1 MNHFE
6 TSLKLV
12 LGHEAGYVNNP
23 NDRGGETNLG
33 ISDRRD
39 GVIDGMA
46 DINGDRIP
54 DVRIKDLTPEQAA
67 QVYWRDYWKPLR
79 CDELHPSV
87 AYVLFDTAVNA
98 GNSQAVKLLQRA
110 LQLTDDGLIGPKTIA
125 AANRDPK
132 HTVLSL
138 AVQRV
143 MFNAGLSTWAHFGKG
158 WTKRIFEVFQ
168 QSTTM

>member
-1 MNHFE
+1 MDHFNK
-6 TSLKLV
+6 SLRLV
-12 LGHEAGYVNNP
+12 FGHEGGYVNNP
-23 NDRGGETNLG
+23 NDPGGETKFG

-39 GVIDGMA
+39 GLMDGHADIDG
-46 DINGDRIP
+46 DRVP
-54 DVRIKDLTPEQAA
+54 DVRIKLLTLEQAGRI
-67 QVYWRDYWKPLR
+67 YWREYWQPLR
-79 CDELHPSV
+79 CDELHPSI
-87 AYVLFDTAVNA
+87 AYVLFDTAVNT
-98 GNSQAVKLLQRA
+98 GNRQAVRLLQRG
-110 LQLTDDGLIGPKTIA
+110 LQITDDGLIGPATIA